1 MGDETS
7 NDDGN
12 WEIVPCAGGIRWRSQ
27 YFDTLRKRRR
37 TISNK
42 RISIFHL
49 VFAEK
54 KKKCPTPELSTVME
68 ASVNFCFGQFHWN
81 QNKK

>member
-49 VFAEK
+49 VFAK
-54 KKKCPTPELSTVME
+54 KKKKWVVNGNGGICEFLLRSIPLEPE
-68 ASVNFCFGQFHWN
+68 
-81 QNKK
+81 